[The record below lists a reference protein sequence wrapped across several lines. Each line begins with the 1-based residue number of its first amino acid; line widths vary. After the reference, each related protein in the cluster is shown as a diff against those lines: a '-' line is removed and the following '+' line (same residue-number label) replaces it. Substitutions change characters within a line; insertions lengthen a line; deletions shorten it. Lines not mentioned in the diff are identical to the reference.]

1 MRLFKKTTL
10 AIACLI
16 LSAAP
21 APALD
26 LDLPGV
32 EALLPGGDSPGTGT
46 VLLPDGRQNEKPDP
60 LWAVRTGFKKGITG
74 HLLADEIIAGPDA
87 AVLKGGFFEQW
98 AGLLTE
104 FKEPLSIVEPWDIA
118 GIERTKPFLIIPS
131 GGLFGL
137 TGSAFFKAGLA
148 EYARSGGI
156 VICFAQQTGD
166 DFSGLP
172 VPPGAQIKASGWAE
186 DSGPLFRMA
195 AIQARH
201 PILSSVKKPNPSVET
216 DGFFISYPQ
225 NTIVLLSRPDGF
237 PTLIAYPFG
246 DGWVVATTLFSDF
259 SYGQGALDAEER
271 SLVQSILLWAKAP
284 GRLVQASPGERLT
297 LEFAIT
303 GPEQGEAAGIKV
315 LVFGPDRDKQRTER
329 GIKTSVH
336 AGAFIT
342 SVPFTYTVPLFERPG
357 IYHIEYLLFDA
368 TGRELT
374 PLAESPSGRFVVGQA
389 SVAAPIPRAA
399 QPLAAYK
406 AQIRIV
412 PLLERAGSK
421 VKVSLLIVPESMPA
435 DSGDFL
441 VQVAEQVR
449 SLTLYR
455 GAITETFELSAPE
468 TGDRVPYALY
478 HKSGRTLIKGTIPVG
493 DPQTKGVLLD
503 RDSYLPGQ
511 KTRVKVSGLGKG
523 EITLSVL
530 GKVEHQM
537 ISEQSSVEFTMP
549 AGIPAGTYKLRWELR
564 TMDNSIREG
573 GVPIIIAG
581 PRVTFQGVSLEK
593 QIDRE
598 VCTVK
603 AGFRVRSPLK
613 LRAEMRLFL
622 RGPDG
627 KTIPIRQE
635 MIDLTDGR
643 QEIPITFA
651 FKPSQAGM
659 YELIYG
665 LYGVFPDNAGAPIE
679 PITIAAGRKLFDV
692 GDAVLLGMTTDRPV
706 YYEAAGPVDVT
717 AYAYGAGKAGIEME
731 LDGRRI
737 KKESVDLSGPRTVTV
752 RVPSPRKGYHTL
764 GAKVTGEKLVST
776 KERPF
781 LYGAL
786 LPDLTVTVKAPDIK
800 GAVTPVAITVQ
811 NRGKAASEPCRV
823 ALYDGNPL
831 KNGKI
836 IEKIDVP
843 PIEPGKQNVSIINW
857 PLAKKAGARTIYAVV
872 DPDNKVLELNKTNNT
887 ASTEVKVPD
896 LVLAVM
902 PQKDRLG
909 SDETVMLDVLAVNL
923 TSAAFQA
930 TTLTIQLVSP
940 AGKAISSDTL
950 PLPALAPGKEQK
962 FERTISLV
970 SPPSGMYQ
978 LFAQISKEAPIVST
992 STGITVLPT
1001 LAVSGSLD
1009 GTPPAAAV
1017 CRPLSV
1023 RYTVK
1028 NAGNIPV
1035 LNGTL
1040 KVEIRA
1046 AGAPEPAYAKQL
1058 TFTESAKTA
1067 TLDRLDIPRGQYTI
1081 VLKGTAS
1088 NTHYG
1093 MNREFTLAE
1102 QALTVAAPI
1111 EAGKSGTA
1119 VPRVLILTGQP
1130 DAAVQQA
1137 LLERIL
1143 KQAFDQ
1149 QDTYFKIVANAD
1161 EFMKQAMGGMFNT
1174 YVLFEQNEMLE
1185 RTDWL
1190 QERIKQGQGLVIVGD
1205 GDRSRATAEAF
1216 GFRFDAP
1223 LPDETRMLS
1232 ITGESGLAIS
1242 GTLPVCGKILP
1253 PVKKGSKP
1261 VAVITGDKQ
1270 PAAVIDT
1277 FGKGKVLVMPF
1288 SIIRSSLDTGASPLY
1303 SAFLCSAIPSV
1314 TPERNGPGGVASGEI
1329 SASSPSGPVKAK
1341 IVETLPVGSKVL
1353 WTNPRGTVKDNAV
1366 TYELTADRDVQKFL
1380 YIYQPPEQGDK
1391 STATEVFY
1399 ECGGKFVSQGKIE

>member
-1 MRLFKKTTL
+1 MRLFKKTAFIISVFL
-10 AIACLI
+10 LF
-16 LSAAP
+16 AAP

-26 LDLPGV
+26 MDLPGV
-32 EALLPGGDSPGTGT
+32 DALLPGGDSPGVGT
-46 VLLPDGRQNEKPDP
+46 ALLPDDQQNVKPDP

-74 HLLADEIIAGPDA
+74 HLLDDEIIAGPDA

-104 FKEPLSIVEPWDIA
+104 LKEPLSFVEPADIA
-118 GIERTKPFLIIPS
+118 GIGRTKPFLIIPS

-137 TGSAFFKAGLA
+137 SGSAFFKAGLA

-156 VICFAQQTGD
+156 IICFAQQAGD
-166 DFSGLP
+166 DFFGLP
-172 VPPGAQIKASGWAE
+172 VPPGAQIKASGWAD
-186 DSGPLFRMA
+186 DSGPLFRMSA
-195 AIQARH
+195 VQARH
-201 PILSSVKKPNPSVET
+201 PVLSSVKRPNPSVET
-216 DGFFISYPQ
+216 DGFFISYPP
-225 NTIVLLSRPDGF
+225 NTLVLLSRPDGF

-246 DGWVVATTLFSDF
+246 DGWVIATTLFSDF
-259 SYGQGALDAEER
+259 SYGQGTLDAEER
-271 SLVQSILLWAKAP
+271 SLVQTILLWAKAP
-284 GRLVQASPGERLT
+284 GQLVQASPGERLT
-297 LEFAIT
+297 LDFAIT

-329 GIKTSVH
+329 TLKTSVN
-336 AGAFIT
+336 AGASVT
-342 SVPFTYTVPLFERPG
+342 SIPFTYTVPLFERSG
-357 IYHIEYLLFDA
+357 IYHIEYLLFDN

-374 PLAESPSGRFVVGQA
+374 PLVESPSGRFVVGQA
-389 SVAAPIPRAA
+389 SVAAPVPRAA
-399 QPLAAYK
+399 QPLAAFN
-406 AQIRIV
+406 AQIRVV
-412 PLLERAGSK
+412 PSLERAGSK

-435 DSGDFL
+435 NSGDFL
-441 VQVAEQVR
+441 VRVAGQER
-449 SLTLYR
+449 SLTLHR
-455 GAITETFELSAPE
+455 GAISETFELPAQE
-468 TGDRVPYALY
+468 AGDRIPYALY
-478 HKSGRTLIKGTIPVG
+478 HMSGRTLIKGTIPVG
-493 DPQTKGVLLD
+493 DPQTRGVLLD

-511 KTRVKVSGLGKG
+511 KARIKISGLGKG
-523 EITLSVL
+523 EITLRGL
-530 GKVEHQM
+530 GRIERQM
-537 ISEQSSVEFTMP
+537 ISESGTAEFTVPSNVP
-549 AGIPAGTYKLRWELR
+549 AGAYRLRWELR
-564 TMDNSIREG
+564 NMDNRVREG

-581 PRVTFQGVSLEK
+581 PRVTFRGVSLEK

-603 AGFRVRSPLK
+603 AGFRIRSPQK
-613 LRAEMRLFL
+613 LHAEIRLSL
-622 RGPDG
+622 RSPDG
-627 KTIPIRQE
+627 KTMPVRQE
-635 MIDLTDGR
+635 MIDLTDGQ
-643 QEIPITFA
+643 QEIPFAFA
-651 FKPSQAGM
+651 FKLTQAGM

-665 LYGVFPDNAGAPIE
+665 LYSVFPDNAGAPVE
-679 PITIAAGRKLFDV
+679 PVTIASGRKLFDV
-692 GDAVLLGMTTDRPV
+692 GDAVLLGMTTDKPV

-717 AYAYGAGKAGIEME
+717 AYAYGGGKAGIEIE

-737 KKESVDLSGPRTVTV
+737 KKENVDLSGLVAVTA
-752 RVPSPRKGYHTL
+752 RIPDPRKGHHTL
-764 GAKVTGEKLVST
+764 AATVAGEKLAST
-776 KERPF
+776 GERPF
-781 LYGAL
+781 LYGAR
-786 LPDLTVTVKAPDIK
+786 LPDLTVSVKAPDIK
-800 GAVTPVAITVQ
+800 GAVAPVTITVQ
-811 NRGKAASEPCRV
+811 NRGNAASGPCRV
-823 ALYDGNPL
+823 ALYDGNPQ
-831 KNGKI
+831 KSGKI
-836 IEKIDVP
+836 IEKVDVP

-872 DPDNKVLELNKTNNT
+872 DPDYKVLELNKTNNT
-887 ASTEVKVPD
+887 ASTEVKVAD

-902 PQKDRLG
+902 PRKDQLG
-909 SDETVMLDVLAVNL
+909 SDETIMLDVLAVNL
-923 TSAAFQA
+923 TSAAYQA

-940 AGKAISSDTL
+940 TGKAIFSDTL
-950 PLPALAPGKEQK
+950 SLPALAPGKEQK
-962 FERTISLV
+962 FERTISLA
-970 SPPSGMYQ
+970 SQPSGTYQ
-978 LFAQISKEAPIVST
+978 LTAQISKEAPIVST
-992 STGITVLPT
+992 STGVTVLPT
-1001 LAVSGSLD
+1001 LAVSGSLE

-1035 LNGTL
+1035 LNGTV

-1058 TFTESAKTA
+1058 SFTEGAKTA
-1067 TLDRLDIPRGQYTI
+1067 TLDRLDIPPGQYTI

-1088 NTHYG
+1088 NTHHG
-1093 MNREFTLAE
+1093 MTREFTLAE
-1102 QALTVAAPI
+1102 QALTVAAPV

-1130 DAAVQQA
+1130 DTEVQRA
-1137 LLERIL
+1137 LLEKIL

-1149 QDTYFKIVANAD
+1149 QDRYFKIVANAD

-1174 YVLFEQNEMLE
+1174 YVLFEQNELLE

-1216 GFRFDAP
+1216 GFRFSNP

-1261 VAVITGDKQ
+1261 VALITDNKQ

-1303 SAFLCSAIPSV
+1303 SAFICSAIPSV
-1314 TPERNGPGGVASGEI
+1314 TPEHDGPGGVASGEI

-1353 WTNPRGTVKDNAV
+1353 WTNPRGIVKDNAI

-1380 YIYQPPEQGDK
+1380 YIYQPPEQGEK
-1391 STATEVFY
+1391 RTGTEVFY
-1399 ECGGKFVSQGKIE
+1399 ECGGKFVSQGKIQ